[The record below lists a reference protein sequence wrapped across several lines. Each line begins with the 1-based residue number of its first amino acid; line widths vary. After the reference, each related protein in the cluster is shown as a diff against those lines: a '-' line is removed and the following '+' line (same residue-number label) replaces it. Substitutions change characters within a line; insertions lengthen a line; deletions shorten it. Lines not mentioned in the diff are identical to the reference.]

1 MERARYL
8 VLQNREGEAQVDE
21 YDVVDALYD
30 LKELEPSPEVVDL
43 ATKLEGI
50 VILFLMRSWE
60 LSVQNVL
67 TDYMNKRTRTTDQD
81 FESEMR
87 SIALR
92 AEALKD
98 ATVLSNQEL
107 PDGPMR
113 EEVDK
118 RVQTLREVIQHI
130 ENLIVILYLMRSWEL
145 SVKNVLTD
153 YMNKR
158 TRTTDKD
165 FESEMRSIAVRAEA
179 LKDATVLSNPEL
191 PDGPMREEV
200 DKRVQNLREVIQH
213 IEDFLG

>member
-98 ATVLSNQEL
+98 ATVLSN
-107 PDGPMR
+107 
-113 EEVDK
+113 
-118 RVQTLREVIQHI
+118 
-130 ENLIVILYLMRSWEL
+130 
-145 SVKNVLTD
+145 
-153 YMNKR
+153 
-158 TRTTDKD
+158 
-165 FESEMRSIAVRAEA
+165 
-179 LKDATVLSNPEL
+179 PEL
-191 PDGPMREEV
+191 PDGPMSEEV

>member
-60 LSVQNVL
+60 LSVKNVL
-67 TDYMNKRTRTTDQD
+67 TDYMNKRTRTTDKD

-87 SIALR
+87 SIAVR

-98 ATVLSNQEL
+98 ATVLSNPEL

-118 RVQTLREVIQHI
+118 RVQNLREVIQHI